1 MHEKGSSES
10 WNVSWCRYYY
20 SICHRS
26 RMCNAMTPSPVCC
39 WFSRCNWALCLHQS
53 VVAFFNANGH
63 YIKDLSPVLPSV
75 KKWQHQTPLIKQ
87 KRNGRWFSPPNSFG
101 SFARKE
107 RSKFLNF
114 FFFFLIF
121 LSCIRSYW
129 GTGDLKILG
138 VNWSAWYFKMVS
150 FCGFITVCHP

>member
-87 KRNGRWFSPPNSFG
+87 KRNGRWFSPRSSFG

-107 RSKFLNF
+107 LSKFLISYFLNF
-114 FFFFLIF
+114 SLSFF
-121 LSCIRSYW
+121 SSA
-129 GTGDLKILG
+129 LG
-138 VNWSAWYFKMVS
+138 EREFENLGMNWSAWFFKR
-150 FCGFITVCHP
+150 